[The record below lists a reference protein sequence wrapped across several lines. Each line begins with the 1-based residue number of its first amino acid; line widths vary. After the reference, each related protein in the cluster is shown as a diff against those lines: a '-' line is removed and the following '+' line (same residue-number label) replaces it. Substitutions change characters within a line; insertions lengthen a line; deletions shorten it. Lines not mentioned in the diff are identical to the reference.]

1 MKENSKYRR
10 KFYVYTVNWCLTK
23 AWSTEWGKDHRLN
36 KWHGKIS
43 YTERERVKLHHSLIP
58 HIKKTQMD

>member
-43 YTERERVKLHHSLIP
+43 YTERES
-58 HIKKTQMD
+58 